1 MQMNRKR
8 ESENILKQ
16 IYSFD
21 GGATTRLVPALV
33 VVVVVV
39 AALRAALLVVALV
52 TPGRGLV
59 LGSGG
64 FVAVLLLVVPRVPA
78 DDDGLVGDAG
88 GLSFCRLVVLF
99 SLSSP
104 AAAAVRVLVVGF
116 TGTFS

>member
-1 MQMNRKR
+1 MNRKR

-33 VVVVVV
+33 VVVVV

-59 LGSGG
+59 LGNGG

-78 DDDGLVGDAG
+78 DDDGLVGDVG

-116 TGTFS
+116 TATFS